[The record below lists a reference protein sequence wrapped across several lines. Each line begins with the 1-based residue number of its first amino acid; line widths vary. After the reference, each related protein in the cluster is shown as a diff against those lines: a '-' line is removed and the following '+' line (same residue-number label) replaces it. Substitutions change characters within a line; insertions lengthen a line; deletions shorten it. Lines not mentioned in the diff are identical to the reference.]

1 MKQLR
6 VHGQPE
12 ADPARRASPLQRAL
26 AGALEVKHS
35 VRMSLARDGHAPSTL
50 DAVAPDDIVEIELDG
65 GLRLWSR
72 MDDLERDYGLPGSRD
87 AAGANTVDIGSRL
100 ALGGHTRG
108 AGDWMIRGLKIL
120 GIDIA
125 GKATDFIAE
134 KVEGQLSLGPGL
146 FKCIPDRDGELAAPA
161 PLKGPRPALIF
172 LHGTGSSTQCSF
184 GELWTKGGSRAH
196 ELTTLYGD
204 RILALEHRTL
214 SESPIQN
221 ARDLVS
227 GLSKILPT
235 GSELHLVSHSRGGL
249 IGELLARANRVGGEC
264 FDAVDLRLFKGA
276 DRARDAAALREL
288 NQLLRERR
296 YVVSR
301 FVRVACPTRG
311 TTLADGRLDKYLSVI
326 LNILETI
333 PGLKES
339 LVFDTF
345 ASLLAAVLK
354 KRMSPTDLPGLEAMV
369 PGSPLV
375 RLLNRPD
382 VQTDANLRILGG
394 DVEGS
399 GFWGRL
405 KTFATDLY
413 FREDHDLVV
422 NTPAMFGGAER
433 ARTVRYWIDT
443 GGRVN
448 HFNYFANADTASRLL
463 TALRDEEPAEFHEVS
478 RPLGA
483 VTEADYR
490 KRAPLP
496 QPLLFVLPGM
506 MGSQLEV
513 QGRQV
518 WIDRVDLAL
527 GRLEWLRAKA
537 AHVRAVSL
545 LGSSYRGL
553 VQHLSASHEVVPFPY
568 DWRRPIEEGADA
580 LRSAIDARLDEA
592 TRTGQPVRILAHST
606 GGLVVRA
613 MLATDEGQKTWTR
626 MCEHPG
632 ARFVMLGTPN
642 GGSHAIGALLIG
654 RDDLVRQL
662 ALLDLTNSDA
672 TLLAIIAEYPGVVQ
686 LLPRDGTLKL
696 FDPSTW
702 ATLHRLDAKRSRGT
716 SRSSVAS
723 SKPANPAWTV
733 PSKRLLDAT
742 RATWQRLTRTPLD
755 ASQIIYVAGTAAQ
768 TPCDIIVD
776 RSVNPPRVTVMATAS
791 GDGRVPWATGIPS
804 GLSERTYY
812 MNAAHGDLAS
822 TEESFAALVDL
833 LEHGR
838 TSKLPKTP
846 PVGRGSSRDAFP
858 LREPALDAFPD
869 ETALAAAAM
878 GGRRGRKPRPAQNR
892 VQVRVVHN
900 NLIWA
905 QSPVVV
911 GHYVNDVIVGAEA
924 LLDRQ
929 LDGRLRELH
938 RLDLYPGAYNRAAVV
953 LNHTG
958 GGAPAQHPGAIV
970 AGLGTVGELTPGGLT
985 GTLTHALITYGAE
998 AIAHERQRRKEGA
1011 STSDATELR
1020 LGITPLLV
1028 GAGAGGVRVA
1038 DSLQAILRAVR
1049 NANGRLAAPA
1059 TATAGTTAQRPP
1071 DLTARITTVN
1081 VLELFEDRAIQIVR
1095 ELQTFST
1102 VAEFR
1107 SEFVLEEVLSSGA
1120 HGARRATFDELPG
1133 WWQRVRISRGADDA
1147 LKFETLTER
1156 ARAEAA
1162 LLPTQHKMVQDLLQQ
1177 AVRTTAT
1184 DLDLSATL
1192 YELLVPREMKE
1203 QAPDQRPLV
1212 LVVDETSAMLPWE
1225 LMYDRW
1231 NPGTKPLSVETG
1243 MLRQFVSLDFR
1254 TRVLR
1259 AAGDTALVVGDPPL
1273 EGSKDFVQLPG
1284 AAAEAEGVAAALRAR
1299 GFETTALIGEEA
1311 YWSTVL
1317 SSLFGQGYKVLHI
1330 AAHGVHEFEHGGRK
1344 VTGVVLGNGAFLT
1357 PAEFEQMRVVP
1368 DLVFIN
1374 CCHLGEQ
1381 GDYGRSADVAFP
1393 RLAANVAQQ
1402 LIRMGVRAVV
1412 AAGWAVDDQAAK
1424 AFANCFYENMLAGRE
1439 FGEAVRAARQE
1450 IFAGFSSANTWGAYQ
1465 CYGDPGFSLRQAGS
1479 GGGRGSLVAER
1490 ELEYLVTQLANGV
1503 RGGRDRKEDLLKRL
1517 QRLLDDAQPSWLTSG
1532 STCAEVARAFAE
1544 LGRLDEAI
1552 KYYDRVLVAEPA
1564 SATLGSVEQLANMLA
1579 RLADAQD
1586 TPALDVMTRSAEL
1599 LEYLCKIGKTVERL
1613 SLVGSTWKR
1622 RAVKSSGEARI
1633 RDLERMTA
1641 AYEEG
1646 YALAVKQGRRN
1657 AWYPLGNVIAGKL
1670 ALGWSSPPASAKKA
1684 RGSSKKAVV
1693 VDVSAEL
1700 KAMAALVDKLAGTST
1715 DFWELCV
1722 PADLLLLQG
1731 AARGTLSVKEREALV
1746 AAYKG
1751 AAERAGTLRELASA
1765 TGQIAFLRNMARASK
1780 VGSLKALASTFDEI
1794 IEALR

>member
-6 VHGQPE
+6 VHGQHE
-12 ADPARRASPLQRAL
+12 TDPARRVSPLQRAL

-35 VRMSLARDGHAPSTL
+35 VRVGLARDGQAPSTL
-50 DAVAPDDIVEIELDG
+50 DKVASDDIVEIELDG

-72 MDDLERDYGLPGSRD
+72 VDDLKRDYGLTRSRD
-87 AAGANTVDIGSRL
+87 LAGTDTVEIGSRL
-100 ALGGHTRG
+100 ALGGQSRG
-108 AGDWMIRGLKIL
+108 AGDWVIRGLKIL

-134 KVEGQLSLGPGL
+134 KVEGLLSPGPGL
-146 FKCIPDRDGELAAPA
+146 YKCVPDRNGELVAPA
-161 PLKGPRPALIF
+161 ALKGQQPALVF

-196 ELTTLYGD
+196 ELTALYGD

-221 ARDLVS
+221 ARDLVA
-227 GLSKILPT
+227 GLKKVLPA
-235 GSELHLVSHSRGGL
+235 GSEIHLVSHSRGGL
-249 IGELLARANRVGGEC
+249 IGELLARANRVGAES
-264 FDAVDLRLFKGA
+264 FDAVDVGLFKGA

-288 NQLLRERR
+288 NLLLKERR

-301 FVRVACPTRG
+301 FVRVACPARG

-326 LNILETI
+326 LNVLETI

-382 VQTDANLRILGG
+382 VHTNADLRILGG

-433 ARTVRYWIDT
+433 AHTVRYWIDT

-463 TALRDEEPAEFHEVS
+463 TALRDEKAPEFHDVTL
-478 RPLGA
+478 PLGA

-496 QPLLFVLPGM
+496 QPVLFVLPDI

-513 QGRQV
+513 QGHQV
-518 WIDRVDLAL
+518 WVDRVDLAR
-527 GRLEWLRAKA
+527 GRLDWLRAKA
-537 AHVRAVSL
+537 AHVRAVAL
-545 LGSSYRGL
+545 VGSSYRAL
-553 VQHLSASHEVVPFPY
+553 VQHLSASHDVVPFPY
-568 DWRRPIEEGADA
+568 DWRRPLEESADA
-580 LRSAIDARLDEA
+580 LRTAIDARLDEA
-592 TRTGQPVRILAHST
+592 TRTGQPIRILAHST

-626 MCEHPG
+626 ICEHPG

-662 ALLDLTNSDA
+662 ALLDLTHSHA
-672 TLLAIIAEYPGVVQ
+672 ELLAIIAEYAGVVQ
-686 LLPRDGTLKL
+686 LLPHDGTLNL
-696 FDPSTW
+696 LDPSVW
-702 ATLHRLDAKRSRGT
+702 ATLHRLDAKRSRGA
-716 SRSSVAS
+716 SPSFVAS
-723 SKPANPAWTV
+723 SQPASLAWTA
-733 PSKRLLDAT
+733 PSKTLLDA
-742 RATWQRLTRTPLD
+742 AGAMWQQLKRTPLD
-755 ASQIIYVAGTAAQ
+755 ASQMIYVAGTADQ
-768 TPCDIIVD
+768 TPCDIVVD
-776 RSVNPPRVTVMATAS
+776 PSMSPPRVTVMATAS

-804 GLSERTYY
+804 ELRERTYY
-812 MNAAHGDLAS
+812 MNAAHGDLAN
-822 TEESFAALVDL
+822 TEESFTALVDL

-846 PVGRGSSRDAFP
+846 SVGRGRAKEVFP
-858 LREPALDAFPD
+858 LRETPLDAFPD
-869 ETALAAAAM
+869 DAALAAAAM
-878 GGRRGRKPRPAQNR
+878 GGRRGRKPRPTQDR

-905 QSPVVV
+905 RSPVVV
-911 GHYVNDVIVGAEA
+911 GHYLNDVVVGAEA

-938 RLDLYPGAYNRAAVV
+938 RLDLYPGDYNRAAVV
-953 LNHTG
+953 LNHTSAG
-958 GGAPAQHPGAIV
+958 SPAQHPGAIV

-985 GTLTHALITYGAE
+985 GTLTHALISYGAE
-998 AIAHERQRRKEGA
+998 AIAHERQRRKDGT

-1028 GAGAGGVRVA
+1028 GAGAGGVRLA

-1071 DLTARITTVN
+1071 DLTARITTVE

-1095 ELQTFST
+1095 ALQTLAA

-1133 WWQRVRISRGADDA
+1133 WWQRIRIARQADGA

-1156 ARAEAA
+1156 ARAEAS
-1162 LLPTQHKMVQDLLQQ
+1162 LLPTQQQMVQELLQR
-1177 AVRTTAT
+1177 AIRTTAT

-1243 MLRQFVSLDFR
+1243 MLRQFVSLEFR

-1259 AAGDTALVVGDPPL
+1259 ATGDTALVVGDPPL

-1284 AAAEAEGVAAALRAR
+1284 AAAEAEGVAAALRAN

-1317 SSLFGQGYKVLHI
+1317 SSLFAHGYKVLHI

-1374 CCHLGEQ
+1374 CCHLGQQ
-1381 GDYGRSADVAFP
+1381 GEYGRAADVAFP

-1439 FGEAVRAARQE
+1439 FGDAVRSARQE

-1479 GGGRGSLVAER
+1479 GGNRGSLVAER
-1490 ELEYLVTQLANGV
+1490 ELEYLVMQLANGV
-1503 RGGRDRKEDLLKRL
+1503 RGGRDRKEDLLNRL
-1517 QRLLDDAQPSWLTSG
+1517 QRLLNDAQPSWLASG
-1532 STCAEVARAFAE
+1532 STCAEIARAFAE
-1544 LGRLDEAI
+1544 LGRLDEAA
-1552 KYYDRVLVAEPA
+1552 KYYDRVLVADPA
-1564 SATLGSVEQLANMLA
+1564 SATMASVEQLATCSRALPTRRIPLRSTSWSG
-1579 RLADAQD
+1579 RLNCSRTSA
-1586 TPALDVMTRSAEL
+1586 RSA
-1599 LEYLCKIGKTVERL
+1599 RPW
-1613 SLVGSTWKR
+1613 SAWRSSDRHGS
-1622 RAVKSSGEARI
+1622 
-1633 RDLERMTA
+1633 A
-1641 AYEEG
+1641 A
-1646 YALAVKQGRRN
+1646 
-1657 AWYPLGNVIAGKL
+1657 P
-1670 ALGWSSPPASAKKA
+1670 
-1684 RGSSKKAVV
+1684 
-1693 VDVSAEL
+1693 
-1700 KAMAALVDKLAGTST
+1700 
-1715 DFWELCV
+1715 
-1722 PADLLLLQG
+1722 
-1731 AARGTLSVKEREALV
+1731 
-1746 AAYKG
+1746 
-1751 AAERAGTLRELASA
+1751 
-1765 TGQIAFLRNMARASK
+1765 
-1780 VGSLKALASTFDEI
+1780 
-1794 IEALR
+1794 